1 LVIWF
6 SDFGFVSDFGFRISD
21 LEPLMSAPLQDVRL
35 LHYRPW
41 RGQFRNAWWSV
52 WPITRVAL
60 GTVMRRKLFWWLY
73 GFSLLVF
80 LMFFFGS
87 YMLSWAE
94 TQIPQQPVQVQVGA
108 QKQQF
113 DTDRML
119 RLLRESIQ
127 VLSGNC
133 DTFAYFF
140 RYQGLMVMVVL
151 SLAGSMLVGNDITHG
166 SLPFY
171 LAKPLSRWHY
181 ILGKCLAVAVVVNLL
196 TTVPALAL
204 YVQHGLDDMDYFID
218 PDFFW
223 KNRGIGNASWPLL
236 LGVLGYGAVMTV
248 TLSLLLVATATWV
261 RRTMPI
267 VMVWTTL
274 FLFLHLFSAML
285 VDGFHFDARWRLVD
299 LWNDI
304 GLVGCAFLGLGSAFN
319 PLPPALMPPPQP
331 ALAEAAGVLLGVC
344 LVCLIYLNRRTRAV
358 EIVK

>member
-1 LVIWF
+1 
-6 SDFGFVSDFGFRISD
+6 
-21 LEPLMSAPLQDVRL
+21 MSSSLQDVHL

-41 RGQFRNAWWSV
+41 RGNFRAPGWSV
-52 WPITRVAL
+52 WPVARVAL
-60 GTVMRRKLFWWLY
+60 GTLLQRKMFWWLY
-73 GFSLLVF
+73 AFSLLVF

-87 YMLSWAE
+87 YLLSWAE

-108 QKQQF
+108 QAQRF
-113 DTDRML
+113 ETDRML
-119 RLLRESIQ
+119 RVVRESIR
-127 VLSGNC
+127 VLSGNG

-151 SLAGSMLVGNDITHG
+151 SLAGSVLVGNDITHG

-196 TTVPALAL
+196 TTLPALAL
-204 YVQHGLDDMDYFID
+204 YAQHGLDDMDYFID

-223 KNRGIGNASWPLL
+223 KNRGVGPASWPLL
-236 LGVLGYGAVMTV
+236 LGILGYGAVMTV
-248 TLSLLLVATATWV
+248 TLSILLVATATWV
-261 RRTMPI
+261 RRTMPM

-299 LWNDI
+299 LWTDI
-304 GLVGCAFLGLGSAFN
+304 GLVGCACLGFN
-319 PLPPALMPPPQP
+319 YWHLLLPQALLPQP
-331 ALAEAAGVLLGVC
+331 QPEVFEAALVLFGVC
-344 LVCLIYLNRRTRAV
+344 LVCLIYLNRQTRAV